1 MTDEINFTLTNG
13 DDNIVISKSYGDV
26 IINNTTNKGN
36 DSLTLDNGYDY
47 DESNFS
53 TEKVGRDLIITYK
66 DSEIFKQNITI
77 KNYFSKDGRSTSSS
91 IKYLGFK
98 DGSSYDL
105 KDLYK
110 NVINEGSYKK
120 NIVNGT
126 VFNDIITGSN
136 KSDKIYTGAGYDTII
151 ATKGNDVIYA
161 NSYGYKTLKFEEESE
176 LTYEK
181 KGNDLIITVNGSKDN
196 TVTIKD
202 LFKSTFKGS
211 FLLANGKDLGDE
223 NPYLETVLQE
233 EGLLTYDKSDATKGQ
248 KIVGTNFGD
257 TFIGSDKSDK
267 IYTGLG
273 NDTIIASKGNDVIYT
288 NGWEGKTLKFKEESE
303 LTYEKKGNDL
313 IITVNGSK
321 DDTVTIK
328 NYFKFAFEGSFVLAN
343 GEDLGDENPHL
354 ETLLQKGGL
363 LTYDKS
369 DETKGQKIVGTDFSE
384 TFIGSDKADKIY
396 TGAGDDTIIASK
408 GNDVIYFDGWGE
420 KTLKF
425 EEKSDLTYE
434 RKGNDLIITVN
445 GSKDNTVTI
454 KDLFKINDYDS
465 SINIVNGNESEEPS
479 LLETILQE
487 KGLLTYD
494 KSDETKGQKLVG
506 TDFSETFIG
515 SDKADKI
522 YTGGGDDT
530 IIAGK
535 GDDVIYTNSWGE
547 KTFEFKEKEGM
558 NTIYNFEKAGSIN
571 INFKETNSLEETANV
586 DDSDIG
592 ENVSNI
598 NRIYTKSGN
607 DLIISAEYNE
617 DSLSDSNKSYDT
629 QVKLSGFFKQR
640 DYIQSNL
647 MSWDEVTDLNV
658 KGSGK
663 IYGTNKNDDII
674 GSDKKD
680 IIYTGSGQDNISVGK
695 GNDTVYISGSGDKT
709 ISIGKDDGNNTIIGA
724 ENADNLYLKFPD
736 SRYGNDDD
744 SYSETEETEGNESN
758 KIFDEDIEY
767 TKSNNDLIIK
777 RMGSIPAKK
786 NGQILYRNVVTGKLV
801 TESNSDITAQR
812 YNKKSSEKF
821 YIDPDAYE
829 EQRNMLITEDDYK
842 NLVEEGMNGSYELYQ
857 GNVFY
862 IKYKNGSIEFFNEK
876 IEKSVENEIIW
887 AVRDKTFQTT
897 TIKDY
902 FKYPDS
908 LPDLWINDGY
918 ITFTG
923 EMSDSDKI
931 TIDLSKQKAK
941 KGIYYG
947 TDYNDLIID
956 NNKNSV
962 IKAGKGNDEIEMG
975 TKGRTTVKIGE
986 GDGVDAIT
994 FDYEENQINKKVSVD
1009 FTDATEITI
1018 KTTDSDENLNVSTS
1032 TGEGAII
1039 YALNSFENEKAPDIE
1054 IVGSSDENK
1063 TFNIN
1068 NSAKVVS
1075 ATKTNDT
1082 YNITGWSDVI
1092 ITDKN
1097 GDDIYNV
1104 DNAFRLD
1111 DAKLIISDSKG
1122 NDVLNF
1128 EQKIEDLTILFNI
1141 RKTADKKGNVVGDAL
1156 YIIGKDS
1163 TDLKYGIQMSGIDTI
1178 KTSDGQGGYT
1188 DVTAPTNE
1196 IVQAVQGW
1204 LADANSGKGYDSV
1217 ADAIKANDADLANLI
1232 AKFAPLQ
1239 PQV

>member
-91 IKYLGFK
+91 IKYLDFK
-98 DGSSYDL
+98 DDSSYDL

-126 VFNDIITGSN
+126 VFNDTITGSN
-136 KSDKIYTGAGYDTII
+136 KSDKIYTGAGNDTII

-176 LTYEK
+176 LTYER

-211 FLLANGKDLGDE
+211 FLLANGEDLGDE
-223 NPYLETVLQE
+223 NPHLETLLQKG
-233 EGLLTYDKSDATKGQ
+233 GLLTYDKSDATKGQ
-248 KIVGTNFGD
+248 KIVGTNLGE

-288 NGWEGKTLKFKEESE
+288 NGWEGKTLKFEEESE

-328 NYFKFAFEGSFVLAN
+328 NYFKFAFEGSFLLAN

-369 DETKGQKIVGTDFSE
+369 DATKGQKIVGTNLGE
-384 TFIGSDKADKIY
+384 TFIGSDKSDKIY
-396 TGAGDDTIIASK
+396 TGA
-408 GNDVIYFDGWGE
+408 
-420 KTLKF
+420 
-425 EEKSDLTYE
+425 
-434 RKGNDLIITVN
+434 
-445 GSKDNTVTI
+445 
-454 KDLFKINDYDS
+454 
-465 SINIVNGNESEEPS
+465 
-479 LLETILQE
+479 
-487 KGLLTYD
+487 
-494 KSDETKGQKLVG
+494 
-506 TDFSETFIG
+506 
-515 SDKADKI
+515 
-522 YTGGGDDT
+522 GDDT

-592 ENVSNI
+592 ETASNI

-680 IIYTGSGQDNISVGK
+680 IIYTGSGKDNISVGK

-736 SRYGNDDD
+736 YRYGNDDD

-777 RMGSIPAKK
+777 RIGSIPAKK

-801 TESNSDITAQR
+801 TESYSDITAQR

-829 EQRNMLITEDDYK
+829 EQRNMLITEADYK
-842 NLVEEGMNGSYELYQ
+842 NLVEEDMDGGYELYQ

-862 IKYKNGSIEFFNEK
+862 IKYKNGFIEFFNEK

-908 LPDLWINDGY
+908 SPDLWINDWN

-947 TDYNDLIID
+947 TDYNLIID

-975 TKGRTTVKIGE
+975 TKGHTTVKIGE
-986 GDGVDAIT
+986 GDDVDAIT
-994 FDYEENQINKKVSVD
+994 FDCEEKQINKKISVD

-1018 KTTDSDENLNVSTS
+1018 KSDENLNVSTS

-1039 YALNSFENEKAPDIE
+1039 YDLNLFENKKAPDIE

-1196 IVQAVQGW
+1196 IVEAVQGW

-1232 AKFAPLQ
+1232 AKFAPSQ
-1239 PQV
+1239 P